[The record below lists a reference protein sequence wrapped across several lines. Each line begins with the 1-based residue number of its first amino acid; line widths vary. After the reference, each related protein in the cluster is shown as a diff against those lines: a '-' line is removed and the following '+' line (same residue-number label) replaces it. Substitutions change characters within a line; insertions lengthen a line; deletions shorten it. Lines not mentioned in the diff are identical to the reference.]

1 MAVAFED
8 SSRVVSSVHGGE
20 VEHCHVGLA
29 VVVHRE
35 VKVGQLALGG
45 EVGGLSVGLEHS
57 EFKES

>member
-1 MAVAFED
+1 MTVAFED
-8 SSRVVSSVHGGE
+8 PSRVVSSVHGGE

-45 EVGGLSVGLEHS
+45 KVSGLSEGLGQS
-57 EFKES
+57 EFRES

>member
-8 SSRVVSSVHGGE
+8 PSRVVSGVHGGE

-45 EVGGLSVGLEHS
+45 KVGGLSVGLEQN
-57 EFKES
+57 ESKNS

>member
-8 SSRVVSSVHGGE
+8 SSRVVGGVHGGE

>member
-8 SSRVVSSVHGGE
+8 SGRVVSSVHGGE

-29 VVVHRE
+29 VVVHSE

-45 EVGGLSVGLEHS
+45 KVGGLSVGVGQS